1 MTEGGNNGYILRISE
16 DDWEKQVFEIKKYY
30 TAVRRK
36 WHRGTNILLAR
47 KTDVGDS
54 FIGYGVV
61 GKVEHLW
68 ELSPEEEA
76 YCQENNWK
84 IVITFKAL
92 TRFKNPY
99 PIKDTF
105 LADDPRKGSF
115 LHGARLSEEHT
126 DDILEAAEELQG

>member
-1 MTEGGNNGYILRISE
+1 
-16 DDWEKQVFEIKKYY
+16 
-30 TAVRRK
+30 VRRR
-36 WHRGTNILLAR
+36 WHRDTNILLAR

-84 IVITFKAL
+84 CVLTFKAL
-92 TRFKNPY
+92 TRFDKPY

-105 LADDPRKGSF
+105 LAGDPRKGSF
-115 LHGARLSEEHT
+115 LHGARLTEEQT

>member
-1 MTEGGNNGYILRISE
+1 M
-16 DDWEKQVFEIKKYY
+16 
-30 TAVRRK
+30 RRK
-36 WHRGTNILLAR
+36 WHRETNILLAR
-47 KTDVGDS
+47 KTDVGGS

-84 IVITFKAL
+84 VVITFKAL

-99 PIKDTF
+99 PIKATF
-105 LADDPRKGSF
+105 LAGDPRKGSF
-115 LHGARLSEEHT
+115 LHGARLSEQQT

>member
-1 MTEGGNNGYILRISE
+1 MKEEENYGYILRISE
-16 DDWEKQVFEIKKYY
+16 DKWVKQVFEIKKFY

-36 WHRGTNILLAR
+36 WHRGTNILLAK
-47 KTDVGDS
+47 KTDIGDS

-68 ELSPEEEA
+68 ELPPEEEA

-84 IVITFKAL
+84 IVISFKAL

-99 PIKDTF
+99 RIKDTF
-105 LADDPRKGSF
+105 LAGDPRNGSL
-115 LHGARLSEEHT
+115 LHGARLSEQHT

>member
-1 MTEGGNNGYILRISE
+1 MEEENYGYILRISQ

-76 YCQENNWK
+76 YCQVK
-84 IVITFKAL
+84 TDSRCFTSYLKC
-92 TRFKNPY
+92 
-99 PIKDTF
+99 
-105 LADDPRKGSF
+105 PRLFS
-115 LHGARLSEEHT
+115 LVRW
-126 DDILEAAEELQG
+126 

>member
-1 MTEGGNNGYILRISE
+1 MIEEENYGYILRISRDE
-16 DDWEKQVFEIKKYY
+16 WEKQVFEIKKYY

-47 KTDVGDS
+47 KTEVGDS

-61 GKVEHLW
+61 GKVEHLG

-84 IVITFKAL
+84 VVITFKGL
-92 TRFKNPY
+92 
-99 PIKDTF
+99 TF
-105 LADDPRKGSF
+105 LAGDPRKGSF
-115 LHGARLSEEHT
+115 LHGARLSEQQT

>member
-1 MTEGGNNGYILRISE
+1 MTQEENYGYILRISLDE
-16 DDWEKQVFEIKKYY
+16 WEKQGFEIKKYY

-68 ELSPEEEA
+68 ELSPEEET

-84 IVITFKAL
+84 VVITFKAL
-92 TRFKNPY
+92 TRFKTPY
-99 PIKDTF
+99 PIKSTF

-115 LHGARLSEEHT
+115 LHGVRLTEQQT